1 MPIYEYQCT
10 DCGHRLETIQRFS
23 DAPLTDCPQC
33 AHVALK
39 KLVSAPAFRLKGS
52 GWYETDFKSGEKRN
66 IAGGGDGGDS
76 AASDKA
82 GGDKSSGDKSSSDKS
97 TSETSTNNSA
107 ASNSSTSNSSTSKG
121 AAESAA
127 PTKKDT
133 STASNRS
140 STNGGTTTATKGAP
154 KTTGSD

>member
-33 AHVALK
+33 AHAALK

-66 IAGGGDGGDS
+66 IAGGSEAAGDS
-76 AASDKA
+76 AASDKP
-82 GGDKSSGDKSSSDKS
+82 GGDKSSADQPAADKS
-97 TSETSTNNSA
+97 TGEGASTKKETATTSSSGGSDNGG
-107 ASNSSTSNSSTSKG
+107 STSATKAPPKSTS
-121 AAESAA
+121 
-127 PTKKDT
+127 
-133 STASNRS
+133 
-140 STNGGTTTATKGAP
+140 
-154 KTTGSD
+154 SD